1 MKDID
6 KIKDLRARGVDLN
19 NELSDEFILAEAH
32 QIGEYELD
40 VEVSDKIEFQV
51 VEKESKGVDVY
62 GTGDKITRPEFLVN
76 RKLLTSDL
84 SPLQGGTGEDK
95 YSYTDGL
102 LKIFESEGRETIE
115 TFRSEKI
122 AKFFAEALNKT
133 SQSVLKELLDRD
145 D

>member
-1 MKDID
+1 MKDSD
-6 KIKDLRARGVDLN
+6 KIKDLRSRGVDPN
-19 NELSDEFILAEAH
+19 NELSDEFLLNEAH
-32 QIGEYELD
+32 QLGEYELD

-62 GTGDKITRPEFLVN
+62 GTGDKITHPEFLVN
-76 RKLLTSDL
+76 RKLLASDL

-95 YSYTDGL
+95 HSYTDGL

-115 TFRSEKI
+115 TFRSEKL
-122 AKFFAEALNKT
+122 AKFFAKTLNKT
-133 SQSVLKELLDRD
+133 SQSKLKELLSED